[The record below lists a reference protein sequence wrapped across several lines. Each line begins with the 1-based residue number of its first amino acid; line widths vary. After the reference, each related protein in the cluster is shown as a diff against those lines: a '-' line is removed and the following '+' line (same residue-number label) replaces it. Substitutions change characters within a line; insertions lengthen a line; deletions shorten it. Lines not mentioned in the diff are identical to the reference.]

1 MGFYKNAKMRSRS
14 NEFLSGKIIIDYEP
28 RGIEI
33 FKFSLPGN
41 DSLPGFDDLYLKNFV
56 IRKMLAKIQIE
67 KPIQKLKANL

>member
-1 MGFYKNAKMRSRS
+1 MRSRS

-41 DSLPGFDDLYLKNFV
+41 DSLPGFDDLYLKNFGDKENV
-56 IRKMLAKIQIE
+56 SKNSDRKTDTKT
-67 KPIQKLKANL
+67 